1 MQERDVN
8 QIIGTCICWKQED
21 THGQGIVKDRDRDRD
36 RNGNRDKD
44 RNKERMHTY
53 LQCLKWNQFTSEGK
67 TSHVRTMTRSRHRAT
82 DKVRNRG
89 KHNNGPTKRI
99 GADTINV

>member
-1 MQERDVN
+1 MPEQDLN
-8 QIIGTCICWKQED
+8 QIQGHTYALGQEEAK
-21 THGQGIVKDRDRDRD
+21 GQGIVKDRDRDRD

-44 RNKERMHTY
+44 RNTHTY

-89 KHNNGPTKRI
+89 KYNNGPTKRI
-99 GADTINV
+99 GADTKNV